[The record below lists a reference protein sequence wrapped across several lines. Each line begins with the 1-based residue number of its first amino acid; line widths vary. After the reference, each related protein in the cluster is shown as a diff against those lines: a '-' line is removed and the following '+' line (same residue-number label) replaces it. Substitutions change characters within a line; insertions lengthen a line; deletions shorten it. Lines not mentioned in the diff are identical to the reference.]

1 MTPFRKSGFVLILL
15 VIAFV
20 PTTSGYQSSSEDGG
34 SLLSDSLNGQWINDT
49 LMISGTTTI
58 SPQTAT
64 WGLFNITETLGEEN
78 ILQSGDF
85 FTEVIPIQD
94 GLWSWE
100 LSINVSE
107 IECICLVQITQSTM
121 DESEVLNRIL
131 FIGEGPHPPVLSPL
145 HDSIVM
151 IDGQATLNAEVMHS
165 IAANESNL
173 LVSWCYSPNGACE
186 GDVYNKQIGLQQNE
200 LSKTH
205 ELSFSID
212 VENYSLNDG
221 IWKFEYQLQNPVLEI
236 SPTVSFDL
244 YVDHTDPTAEII
256 APELA
261 SEGDVV
267 LFDGSG
273 SSDGVWGKDLQS
285 VWTIVQPDGI
295 KRVAN
300 EDELNGMVLVLHP
313 ILSGNYTV
321 NLDVIDSVGRISSTT
336 TTLNVVNIPP
346 LVGIETT
353 FDKSL
358 VTEVILINSGDDLD
372 LSAIA
377 LDTFGDDATLQYE
390 WILNGNQISSD
401 KNITFTNLVMGDHK
415 LVLIV
420 TDDNGETGSKEVTLA
435 VKDDS
440 SHRSQDN
447 NIRFLPMLGSL
458 IVILIATLLIF
469 KMKASRSES
478 LPKWETNPELKP

>member
-1 MTPFRKSGFVLILL
+1 MIPFRKSGLILVL
-15 VIAFV
+15 LIIVSV
-20 PTTSGYQSSSEDGG
+20 PTSSGYQSSSEDGD
-34 SLLSDSLNGQWINDT
+34 SLHSDSLNGEWINNT

-58 SPQTAT
+58 SPQTAS
-64 WGLFNITETLGEEN
+64 WALFNVTETFGEEN

-85 FTEVIPIQD
+85 FTEVIPIQE

-107 IECICLVQITQSTM
+107 IECICLVHINQSTI
-121 DESEVLNRIL
+121 DQSEDIYRIV
-131 FIGEGPHPPVLSPL
+131 FIGEGPHPPILYPS

-151 IDGQATLNAEVMHS
+151 IDGQATLSADVMHS
-165 IAANESNL
+165 NPVNESNL

-186 GDVYNKQIGLQQNE
+186 GDVFNKQIGVMHNE
-200 LSKTH
+200 LSTNH
-205 ELSFSID
+205 EVSFSID
-212 VENYSLNDG
+212 VDNYSLHDG
-221 IWKFEYQLQNPVLEI
+221 KWKFEYQLQNPVLEI
-236 SPTVSFDL
+236 SPTVYFDL
-244 YVDHTDPTAEII
+244 YVDQNDPTAEII
-256 APELA
+256 APEFA
-261 SEGDVV
+261 YEGDIV

-285 VWTIVQPDGI
+285 VWTIIQPDGAQ
-295 KRVAN
+295 RVAS

-321 NLDVIDSVGRISSTT
+321 NLDVIDSVGRISSATKS
-336 TTLNVVNIPP
+336 LNVVNIPP

-353 FDKSL
+353 SDKSL
-358 VTEVILINSGDDLD
+358 VTEVILINSGDELD

-377 LDTFGDDATLQYE
+377 LDTSGDDETLRYE

-420 TDDNGETGSKEVTLA
+420 TDDNGETGTKEVTLA
-435 VKDDS
+435 VKENTS
-440 SHRSQDN
+440 YASQDTDVR
-447 NIRFLPMLGSL
+447 IVPILGSL
-458 IVILIATLLIF
+458 LIILIASLLIF
-469 KMKASRSES
+469 RMKSHRADS
-478 LPKWETNPELKP
+478 LPRWENKSEKKP